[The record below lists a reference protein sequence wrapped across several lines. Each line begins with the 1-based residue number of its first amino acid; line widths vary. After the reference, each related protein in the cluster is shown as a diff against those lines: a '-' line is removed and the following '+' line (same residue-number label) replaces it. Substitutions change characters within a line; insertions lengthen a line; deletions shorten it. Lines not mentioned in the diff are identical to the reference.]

1 MSMGGN
7 NRPTPAGGEV
17 MSVRY
22 EMQRL
27 GRNEK
32 PRKKSTELFAK
43 LLNME
48 WNCSDFHDWLAKDG

>member
-7 NRPTPAGGEV
+7 NRLTTAKGGV
-17 MSVRY
+17 MRVRC

-32 PRKKSTELFAK
+32 PRRKPTELFAK
-43 LLNME
+43 LLDME
-48 WNCSDFHDWLAKDG
+48 